1 MLDMYIASILL
12 YRCGCQW
19 GT

>member
-1 MLDMYIASILL
+1 MLDMYIAFTLL
-12 YRCGCQW
+12 YRCGCRW